1 MGKKQVMNITFRE
14 FQIQIHK
21 LGPSLFQVVRHLRY
35 TYTISEIQI
44 HKMGTSLFQVV
55 TLLRAKTRK
64 VQTQSDLVPGLME

>member
-1 MGKKQVMNITFRE
+1 MGKKVMNITFRE

-44 HKMGTSLFQVV
+44 QIHKHTNTHIHKNTKSQAHVIVLTNMIP
-55 TLLRAKTRK
+55 LR
-64 VQTQSDLVPGLME
+64 